1 MARDSKLEFSSG
13 FRDVIIDKDDGMRRK
28 LLFYSL
34 AGFFIFSAVAEPALG
49 EDFTRKDHM
58 LSEMITTGNS
68 AADTSSKISNRIT
81 IFMCGDVM
89 TGRGID
95 QVLPHPGDPLIHEPY
110 MKSAGG
116 YVKIAEEVNGPIQQ
130 PVSFSYIWGEAL
142 EELDRSA
149 PEVRIINLETSITKS
164 NDYWKGKGINYRM
177 HPENIPCLT
186 AARIDVCSL
195 ANNHVLDWGYPG
207 LVETLESLKKANLKT
222 AGAGRNLRE
231 AETPAI
237 VNIGGNRRVIVF
249 SFGLTTSGIPLNW
262 AATESRSGVNLLRDL
277 DDNTLNYIHQNVREV
292 KRKSDIVV
300 ASIHWG
306 SNWGYDIPRK
316 QTIFAHRL
324 IDEAGVDIIHGH
336 SSHHVRAIEVY
347 MDKLILYGCG
357 DFLNDYE
364 GIGGYEEFRADL
376 ALMYFATVE
385 PATGKVLDLQMT
397 PTQIRRFKVNRA
409 TRVDTLWL
417 RDTLNREGAKFGT
430 RVKLTRDNRLTLQWE

>member
-1 MARDSKLEFSSG
+1 
-13 FRDVIIDKDDGMRRK
+13 MRRK
-28 LLFYSL
+28 LLLYGVS
-34 AGFFIFSAVAEPALG
+34 GFLFFAVVAELAFREEITG
-49 EDFTRKDHM
+49 KNNM
-58 LSEMITTGNS
+58 LSEVITTGNN
-68 AADTSSKISNRIT
+68 AADRSSRNSKRIT
-81 IFMCGDVM
+81 IFMSGDVM

-95 QVLPHPGDPLIHEPY
+95 QVLPHPGDPLIHESY
-110 MKSAGG
+110 MKSAAG

-130 PVSFSYIWGEAL
+130 PVSFSYIWGDAL
-142 EELDRSA
+142 EELDRFA

-177 HPENIPCLT
+177 HPENIPCLK
-186 AARIDVCSL
+186 AAGIDVCSL

-231 AETPAI
+231 AEAPAI
-237 VNIGGNRRVIVF
+237 ANIGGNRRVIVF

-262 AATESRSGVNLLRDL
+262 VATENRPGVNLLRNL
-277 DDNTLNYIHQNVREV
+277 SDNTLNYIHQNVSEV
-292 KRKSDIVV
+292 KRKNDIVV

-347 MDKLILYGCG
+347 KDKLILYGCG

-364 GIGGYEEFRADL
+364 GIGGYEEFRGDL
-376 ALMYFATVE
+376 ALMYFASVE
-385 PATGKVLDLQMT
+385 PSTGNLTGLQMT
-397 PTQIRRFKVNRA
+397 PTRIRRFKVHRA
-409 TRVDTLWL
+409 SRDDAQWL
-417 RDTLNREGAKFGT
+417 KATLNREGKMFGT
-430 RVKLTRDNRLTLQWE
+430 QVNLNEENRLTLQWK

>member
-1 MARDSKLEFSSG
+1 
-13 FRDVIIDKDDGMRRK
+13 
-28 LLFYSL
+28 
-34 AGFFIFSAVAEPALG
+34 
-49 EDFTRKDHM
+49 M
-58 LSEMITTGNS
+58 LSEMTATGNG
-68 AADTSSKISNRIT
+68 AANRSSRNSKRIT
-81 IFMCGDVM
+81 IFMSGDVM

-110 MKSAGG
+110 MKSAAG

-130 PVSFSYIWGEAL
+130 PVSFSYIWGDAL
-142 EELDRSA
+142 EELDRVA

-177 HPENIPCLT
+177 HPENIPSLT

-195 ANNHVLDWGYPG
+195 ANNHVIDWGYPG

-231 AETPAI
+231 AEAPAI
-237 VNIGGNRRVIVF
+237 VNIGGSRRVIVF

-262 AATESRSGVNLLRDL
+262 AAEENRPGVNLLRDL
-277 DDNTLNYIHQNVREV
+277 GDNALNYIHQNVSEV
-292 KRKSDIVV
+292 KRKGDIVV

-306 SNWGYDIPRK
+306 SNWGYEIPRK
-316 QTIFAHRL
+316 QTLFSHRL

-347 MDKLILYGCG
+347 KDKLILYGCG

-364 GIGGYEEFRADL
+364 GISGYEKFRGDL
-376 ALMYFATVE
+376 ALMYFAEVE
-385 PATGKVLDLQMT
+385 PSTGNLTGLQMT
-397 PTQIRRFKVNRA
+397 PTRIKRFKVNRA

-417 RDTLNREGAKFGT
+417 RETLNREGATFGT
-430 RVKLTRDNRLTLQWE
+430 KVKVGKNNRLTLQWD